1 MLAVRIYGDALIG
14 EAVGLDERRRR
25 EMYHDFCR
33 REREAQ
39 DVRDGGVDVRWRFRA
54 EERAHDEARLAA
66 GLRVRPRRGE
76 R

>member
-1 MLAVRIYGDALIG
+1 MD
-14 EAVGLDERRRR
+14 D
-25 EMYHDFCR
+25 DFRR

-39 DVRDGGVDVRWRFRA
+39 DVRDGGVDVGGRLGA
-54 EERAHDEARLAA
+54 EEGAHDEARLAA

>member
-33 REREAQ
+33 RERETQ
-39 DVRDGGVDVRWRFRA
+39 DICYRGVDVGGRLGA
-54 EERAHDEARLAA
+54 EESAHDEVRL
-66 GLRVRPRRGE
+66 RPSRRRGD
-76 R
+76 